1 MLNSI
6 CFPRL
11 GLSENVVDYLTARA
25 PRAED
30 RSPVIFQRSL
40 IREFSL
46 IAIAVVG
53 VLLAIILTR
62 LLILLLGRAAS
73 GEVLPEA
80 VLGLIA
86 FGVLTYLPILLGI
99 GVFIAVLLALTR
111 SYRDSEMTVWFTSG
125 LSIAAWVK
133 PVIQFA
139 LPVAFICALL
149 SLVLSPWSQ
158 AQSVEYQHLLESR
171 DEVSSV
177 TPGIFRESRNSDRV
191 FFVDKLSEG
200 DEIVNNVF
208 VQSTQNDRLG
218 VMVAQRGYLETAP
231 NGDRFVVLLNGRR
244 YEGTPGTLDYRT
256 VDFAKYSLRIEPREA
271 KRSAPSTKGMN
282 TLDLLSERKPE
293 QIAELHWRLALP
305 LAVLIMALFAIPLSF
320 VNPRSGRSWNMI
332 LAVLVYVLYNNLLS
346 IFQAWT
352 AQEKIPGWLGLWPV
366 HGAMVVILAL
376 LFYKQLFGFRWLA
389 TGKARPA
396 KV

>member
-1 MLNSI
+1 MVA
-6 CFPRL
+6 P
-11 GLSENVVDYLTARA
+11 DYTL
-25 PRAED
+25 
-30 RSPVIFQRSL
+30 PVIFHRSL

-62 LLILLLGRAAS
+62 LLILLLGKAAI
-73 GEVLPEA
+73 GDVLPEA

-86 FGVLTYLPILLGI
+86 FGVLTYLPVLLGI
-99 GVFIAVLLALTR
+99 AVFVAVLLALTR

-133 PVIQFA
+133 PVLQFA
-139 LPVAFICALL
+139 LPVAVICALL
-149 SLVLSPWSQ
+149 SLAISPWSQ
-158 AQSVEYQHLLESR
+158 AQSVEYQRLLESR

-200 DEIVNNVF
+200 DDVVNNVF
-208 VQSTQNDRLG
+208 VQSTQGNRMG
-218 VMVAQRGYLETAP
+218 VMVAQRGYIETAE

-244 YEGTPGTLDYRT
+244 YEGTPGSLDYRT
-256 VDFAKYSLRIEPREA
+256 VDFDRYAIRIEPREA
-271 KRSAPSTKGMN
+271 KRSEPSTKAMA
-282 TLDLLSERKPE
+282 TLDLVAERKPE
-293 QIAELHWRLALP
+293 QVAELHWRIALP
-305 LAVLIMALFAIPLSF
+305 LAVVIMGLFAVPLSF
-320 VNPRSGRSWNMI
+320 VNPRSGRSWNLF
-332 LAVLVYVLYNNLLS
+332 LAVLIYALYNNLLS

-352 AQEKIPGWLGLWPV
+352 AQGKIPGWLGLWPV
-366 HGAMVVILAL
+366 HATMIVLLAL
-376 LFYKQLFGFRWLA
+376 LFWRQLYGFRWLA
-389 TGKARPA
+389 TGKSQPA